1 MTKIR
6 TGQAP
11 PPLARAQFQERFDER
26 FYDPAFDGEREAI
39 ARPAET
45 PDGLLARADTALYA
59 SKQAGRNRVTAVR
72 ASVN

>member
-1 MTKIR
+1 MQHGRDETLQSV
-6 TGQAP
+6 TVSLGVAS
-11 PPLARAQFQERFDER
+11 AQ
-26 FYDPAFDGEREAI
+26 
-39 ARPAET
+39 PAET